1 MRLCLTEKAA
11 NSEDGENWKY
21 TIRPNSSGWTTIVI
35 PFNKFTKRVDHQPS
49 TEDGNDILNLNK
61 LKNLQILQNGS
72 NGGKIIIDNVKLV
85 GLPQY

>member
-1 MRLCLTEKAA
+1 
-11 NSEDGENWKY
+11 
-21 TIRPNSSGWTTIVI
+21 
-35 PFNKFTKRVDHQPS
+35 VDHQPS

-85 GLPQY
+85 GLPQ